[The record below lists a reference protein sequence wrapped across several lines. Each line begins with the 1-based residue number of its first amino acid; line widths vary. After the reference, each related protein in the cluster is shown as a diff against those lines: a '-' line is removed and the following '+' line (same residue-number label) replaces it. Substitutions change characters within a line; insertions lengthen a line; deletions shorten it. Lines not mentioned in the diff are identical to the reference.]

1 MSEHCPDPVDV
12 HVGARVRMRRLMLGL
27 SQDKLAETIGLTFQ
41 QIQKYEKGAN
51 RIGAGR
57 LFRLANA
64 LDVPVQFF
72 YEDLQGGDAVPASS
86 QELIALLATPDGM
99 RLCRYF
105 ADIKDPH
112 VKRRLLELVK
122 SLSVQTQPMSDA
134 EKSVGSD
141 SSIH

>member
-1 MSEHCPDPVDV
+1 MSEHCPDPVDI
-12 HVGARVRMRRLMLGL
+12 HVGARVRMRRLMLGF

-51 RIGAGR
+51 RIGASR
-57 LFRLANA
+57 LFQLANA

-72 YEDLQGGDAVPASS
+72 YEDLKGERADAASS
-86 QELIALLATPDGM
+86 QDLVALLATPDGL

-112 VKRRLLELVK
+112 VKRRLVDLVK
-122 SLSVQTQPMSDA
+122 SLSGASQAMSDS
-134 EKSVGSD
+134 ETSISSD
-141 SSIH
+141 SSVH